1 MKDRLLYTRSFLVMR
16 LDMAHI
22 EPLVSAGAKRF
33 QTHKFYARWSGVL
46 PDTSSRIWDEEALD
60 EEDAEAVDESVV
72 VEAELDEAALDE
84 MQEVAV
90 QGSPPLEFVKTRLR
104 SMYRNVHGGC
114 VNHRYTPMAILSYL
128 HLQGLCRPGARANH
142 ALASAC
148 RLLFGVEGK
157 PLADQIEADII
168 HTPSRQVLR
177 AARLRLD
184 IVSVIYQQK
193 HFLRFDTIFF

>member
-1 MKDRLLYTRSFLVMR
+1 M
-16 LDMAHI
+16 
-22 EPLVSAGAKRF
+22 G
-33 QTHKFYARWSGVL
+33 
-46 PDTSSRIWDEEALD
+46 
-60 EEDAEAVDESVV
+60 EEDEQAV
-72 VEAELDEAALDE
+72 DEAALDE
-84 MQEVAV
+84 RQEVVV
-90 QGSPPLEFVKTRLR
+90 QGSPPLDFVQTRSR

-128 HLQGLCRPGARANH
+128 HLQGPCRPGARANH

-184 IVSVIYQQK
+184 IMSVIYQQK
-193 HFLRFDTIFF
+193 HFLRFDTISFYLADSSPQLGRNFFAIIEDSFTIPSRTCLNLMQRVKLEMQHVWDERLWPLATLGLGNQELLTR